1 MTPWEW
7 LQANNT
13 AVGLGVV
20 IFLLLVLGFAL
31 LLFWLN
37 RKGTELLEHQE
48 EEDST
53 IPPLDQA
60 LMSMS
65 KEEAKARGIEQ

>member
-7 LQANNT
+7 LQANNA

-31 LLFWLN
+31 SLFWLN
-37 RKGTELLEHQE
+37 RKAKELQEHDP
-48 EEDST
+48 EDSQ

-65 KEEAKARGIEQ
+65 NEEARARGIER